1 MRRTRRSP
9 AARDEGRRLDGV
21 ETARDSGRR
30 AGRAGVTESPR
41 LLREQMGQLASRRL
55 WRQNVG
61 THPQSRTESAY
72 RANRLLPAAGARL
85 ALLHDG
91 VARALGAVR
100 VDEAGVEVVARA
112 ERRVELVDVE
122 PLDPAVRLREGEHA
136 PERPGR
142 AARAAR
148 ERAAELDEA
157 AGLGQPHLAAP
168 GGEHAARAR
177 RRETVRVRV
186 VVEAEDRRPRAGE
199 AAEAADRRDGLAD
212 VLLVEHVQGD
222 DLRARAVEDLAHRLE
237 VRREPL
243 LLAARRLAP
252 DAAGPRLAAAYLRS
266 DRDLPD
272 GREGL
277 VELRDLALVLGDRR
291 QAALTAAAMRAL
303 ERDEG
308 ALVRRLRRRDPG
320 LRRGEVA
327 RRVHHVVRRDVAGRL
342 ELQRREERVREGRR
356 LLIAHAQR
364 VGMTGRRDGEHDQ
377 ERDQGHKKTSHE
389 NGGNL
394 FRVGWG
400 TRTSGGSKDAPAEA
414 RARIDCRN
422 RLAA

>member
-9 AARDEGRRLDGV
+9 AAREEGRRLDGD

-61 THPQSRTESAY
+61 THPQSRTEGTC
-72 RANRLLPAAGARL
+72 RANRLLPVAGARL

-112 ERRVELVDVE
+112 EGGVELVDVE

-136 PERPGR
+136 PERLGR

-168 GGEHAARAR
+168 GGEHAPRAR
-177 RRETVRVRV
+177 RREAVRVRV
-186 VVEAEDRRPRAGE
+186 VVEAEGRRARPGE
-199 AAEAADRRDGLAD
+199 APELADRADGLAD
-212 VLLVEHVQGD
+212 VLLVEHVERD
-222 DLRARAVEDLAHRLE
+222 DLRAGRLEHRADRLE
-237 VRREPL
+237 VRGEAL
-243 LLAARRLAP
+243 LLAARRLP
-252 DAAGPRLAAAYLRS
+252 GDAGARLAAVDLVP
-266 DRDLPD
+266 DRDLLH
-272 GREGL
+272 GGERL

-291 QAALTAAAMRAL
+291 KAPLAAAAVRAL
-303 ERDEG
+303 KGDEDPLVGGLRG
-308 ALVRRLRRRDPG
+308 ADPRLRG
-320 LRRGEVA
+320 GEVA
-327 RRVHHVVRRDVAGRL
+327 RR
-342 ELQRREERVREGRR
+342 
-356 LLIAHAQR
+356 
-364 VGMTGRRDGEHDQ
+364 T
-377 ERDQGHKKTSHE
+377 KK
-389 NGGNL
+389 
-394 FRVGWG
+394 
-400 TRTSGGSKDAPAEA
+400 KKKKY
-414 RARIDCRN
+414 
-422 RLAA
+422 